1 MKAVVL
7 YPVGPGF
14 DLDLA
19 TRLFPEHKAW
29 YEQFAARGE
38 LLMIGP
44 FANREEGAM
53 SVFKD
58 RESAERFVA
67 GDPFVLRGV
76 ISGWSVREWDEALVK

>member
-7 YPVGPGF
+7 YPVGPDF
-14 DLDLA
+14 DFDLA
-19 TRLFPEHKAW
+19 TRLFPEHKAR

-44 FANREEGAM
+44 FANRQDGAM

-58 RESAERFVA
+58 REAAERFVS

-76 ISGWSVREWDEALVK
+76 VSEWSVREWNEVLVE